1 MGGQRP
7 ELTGP
12 PELFYSE
19 AEAKKYSQSSRYAK
33 IQRELAFR
41 AYELLAL
48 PSLDGN
54 DQEEDEPRSLFNPK
68 PCIPSLLL
76 DIGVGSGMCASVLGE
91 NNHAWIGLDISVPML
106 HVAKSRL
113 LHPNKEAE
121 QEPADCESQEG
132 QEFEIENED
141 TRTELDDESD
151 SEGSENNYSDASDCS
166 DDSYD
171 KESDNQHQNGD
182 LVLGDMGDGLGFR
195 AGSFDGAISV
205 SALQW
210 LCNADTREA
219 SPKLR
224 LRRLFSSL
232 YSTLRIGARA
242 VFQFYPEN
250 AAQIEMILNVALK
263 VGFNGGMVVDFPN
276 APRRKKYFL
285 VLIVG
290 QASLPK
296 GKDDTPLRQIRHR
309 RKKNLKDKA
318 WVLRKKD
325 LRRKRGFEDVPQDTK
340 YTARKRGPRF

>member
-106 HVAKSRL
+106 H
-113 LHPNKEAE
+113 
-121 QEPADCESQEG
+121 
-132 QEFEIENED
+132 
-141 TRTELDDESD
+141 
-151 SEGSENNYSDASDCS
+151 GSENNYSDASDCS